1 MCGYLLNL
9 FKRISEGLSVC
20 YAQRIGNLEDARPC
34 FSHYFWN
41 EADPKMGERK
51 WCGNANQLTVFR
63 RCVVKDVI
71 AEDTE
76 LCTRGVIG
84 RRVGFKFPFL
94 KKSFGSSPNGCMQNR
109 DERET

>member
-63 RCVVKDVI
+63 RYVEKNVMLRSM
-71 AEDTE
+71 E
-76 LCTRGVIG
+76 LCSRSPTGRGVRLKPG
-84 RRVGFKFPFL
+84 SVRVRI
-94 KKSFGSSPNGCMQNR
+94 SSGILRDR
-109 DERET
+109 DERKT